1 MNTDKIYAESVVNDY
16 SVKKSRKV
24 IQLKKLDAWVKRP
37 VKFLTCTLGI
47 FALLSSCAGIS
58 LTLFGTTATVSVLG
72 CIIGLMGIVVAV
84 LNCVIYKRF
93 LENRKKKYAVDI
105 IMLAEEIIE
114 E

>member
-24 IQLKKLDAWVKRP
+24 TQLKKLDAWVKRP
-37 VKFLTCTLGI
+37 VKILTYILGI
-47 FALLSSCAGIS
+47 FALLSFCAGIS
-58 LTLFGTTATVSVLG
+58 LTLFGTTATASIMG
-72 CIIGLMGIVVAV
+72 CIIGVIGSVVAV
-84 LNCVIYKRF
+84 LNCAIYKRF

>member
-1 MNTDKIYAESVVNDY
+1 MNTDKIYAESVANDY
-16 SVKKSRKV
+16 SLKKSRKV

-37 VKFLTCTLGI
+37 VKILAYTLGI
-47 FALLSSCAGIS
+47 FALLGFCTGIS
-58 LTLFGTTATVSVLG
+58 FTFSGTTAAVSVSG
-72 CIIGLMGIVVAV
+72 CILGIIGIVVAV
-84 LNCVIYKRF
+84 SNCAIYKRF

>member
-1 MNTDKIYAESVVNDY
+1 MNTDKIYTESVVNDY

-24 IQLKKLDAWVKRP
+24 IQLKKLDALVKRP
-37 VKFLTCTLGI
+37 VKILTCILGI
-47 FALLSSCAGIS
+47 FVLLGFCTGIS
-58 LTLFGTTATVSVLG
+58 LTLFGTTAAASVLG
-72 CIIGLMGIVVAV
+72 CIIGIIGIVIAV
-84 LNCVIYKRF
+84 LNCAIYKRF